1 MAIPF
6 KYVHM
11 REHMEK
17 QKSVLYGNITN
28 SVTYVDTIIVVVIMV
43 GASLTMALVFAG
55 TVLSFKWWNLAGI
68 RRYYKKFSNIKN

>member
-17 QKSVLYGNITN
+17 QKSVLYGNITKN
-28 SVTYVDTIIVVVIMV
+28 SVIYVDTIIVVVIMV

-55 TVLSFKWWNLAGI
+55 TVLHVVESGWNSKI
-68 RRYYKKFSNIKN
+68 P